1 MVGWRECG
9 VMRFLE
15 RLARIS
21 DQHVECV
28 GSMDT
33 HSLRKV
39 FRMNGRTK
47 TPVVIVVACLST
59 AVFAGS
65 EYRIIWLGPAAEQ
78 NIFLSGFGLSTGRF
92 AINDAGFVSGN
103 WIDESHN
110 TVAALWKPQ
119 GAGASLS
126 YSEAIALLSLTP
138 KLLTKSCDLSEGV
151 LPVIVGFD
159 VDGYEEHALAWRVP
173 GTTVEVNQFGG
184 PGSAAYAIREDAGAA
199 FGTSPYACPNDAD
212 SFRNRA
218 TRWDAIAT
226 GTLSFISQ
234 VRLDNCENVLVSA
247 AITSDRR
254 GLDWF
259 PPAGAS
265 TDRSC
270 SSPSICGTDNSMAD
284 CGEGPGYLGAQFSGA
299 CPAWV
304 DPFDTRN
311 VCGEAQP
318 ERSRPTHVLAR
329 TVDRL
334 YGHAKPEDG
343 LPEYDRCDN
352 FASTWNSSGRDATR
366 IGQLAV
372 PDGWSHVRSSVQG
385 AKYVDLVSSQSELFG
400 EQAVGM
406 AVRERVSPRGVPEHH
421 AIRWQLSDNGVWTAQ
436 DLDDLYCASGIQLT
450 QAHDVNAR
458 GWIVA
463 TGRRATDPLYD
474 AHAFVLIPNTCPAD
488 FDFDGDVDAADLSA
502 VLAYWGPYEPGTPS
516 PYDIDCSGDVD
527 AGDLSTVLG
536 TWGDCY

>member
-1 MVGWRECG
+1 
-9 VMRFLE
+9 
-15 RLARIS
+15 
-21 DQHVECV
+21 
-28 GSMDT
+28 
-33 HSLRKV
+33 
-39 FRMNGRTK
+39 MNGRTK

-78 NIFLSGFGLSTGRF
+78 NIFGSGFGMSTGRF

-126 YSEAIALLSLTP
+126 YSEAIALPSPTS

-159 VDGYEEHALAWRVP
+159 GWEQHALAWRVP

-184 PGSAAYAIREDAGAA
+184 LDSAAYAIREDAGAA
-199 FGTSPYACPNDAD
+199 FGTSPYACPNDAN

-218 TRWDAIAT
+218 TRWDAIEP

-234 VRLDNCENVLVSA
+234 VRLDNCADVLVSA

-259 PPAGAS
+259 PPAGGS
-265 TDRSC
+265 TDRKC
-270 SSPSICGTDNSMAD
+270 SNPTICGIDIPAAE
-284 CGEGPGYLGAQFSGA
+284 CGEGPYGLGARFFDA
-299 CPAWV
+299 CPAPV
-304 DPFDTRN
+304 FPFGWFFA
-311 VCGEAQP
+311 CGQGTPEVPQP

-343 LPEYDRCDN
+343 LPEDDRCDN

-372 PDGWSHVRSSVQG
+372 PAGWSHVISSVQG

-406 AVRERVSPRGVPEHH
+406 AVRERVDTTGVPEQH
-421 AIRWQLSDNGVWTAQ
+421 AIRWQLSDNGVWTAV

-463 TGRRATDPLYD
+463 TGRLASDPDPLHS

-488 FDFDGDVDAADLSA
+488 FDRDGDVDAADLSS
-502 VLAYWGPYEPGTPS
+502 VLAYWGPCEPGT
-516 PYDIDCSGDVD
+516 PYDIDCSGDVG